1 MSIASDLAVV
11 LRNSPL
17 ITKSISGKTVTVH
30 VGAIRQRDSAGST
43 VPRTP
48 AIILTTLNHDNFLTI
63 DNPASIATETR
74 KATLDIDCRGAT
86 EEEADDIRFAVEKF
100 LGDFEGTAEKSVIE
114 AIDLNGID
122 DGEESPEGG
131 KGLPTFVKTIDIDV
145 IYRRV

>member
-1 MSIASDLAVV
+1 MSIASDLAVA

-17 ITKSISGKTVTVH
+17 ITKVISGKTVTVH
-30 VGAIRQRDSAGST
+30 VGAVRQRDSAN
-43 VPRTP
+43 VLIPQTP
-48 AIILTTLNHDNFLTI
+48 SIKLTTLSHDNFLTI
-63 DNPASIATETR
+63 EKPGNIATETR

-122 DGEESPEGG
+122 DGEEPPEGG
-131 KGLPTFVKTIDIDV
+131 KGLPTFVKTIDIEV
-145 IYRRV
+145 IYRRA